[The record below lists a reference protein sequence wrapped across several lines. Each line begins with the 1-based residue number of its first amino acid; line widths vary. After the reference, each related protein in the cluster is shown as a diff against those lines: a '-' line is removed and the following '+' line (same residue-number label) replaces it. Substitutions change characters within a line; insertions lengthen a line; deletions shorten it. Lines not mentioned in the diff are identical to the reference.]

1 MQEELLQA
9 KNKRI
14 IGQSPVEERKAEK
27 WVPFR
32 CQNNDDKILKAML
45 YLVEF
50 HEKNVM
56 FYSYD
61 RNAKIRAMTSG
72 IETYPKKD
80 SRQHQST
87 SPEGNKHAQPQKRR
101 IQPQGMEQ
109 PQAMDIEQDIPN
121 KKIRLDHHGSKA
133 VNQQK
138 REDSK
143 NTKSKTK
150 AQDRLK
156 KFRDPSSNAN
166 HQVVSHADIV
176 QDIPIDVD
184 VGLSESDIV
193 NQNVPVPMQIAPND
207 EDNNMIA
214 SSPPKRV
221 ITRSRS
227 RSSEM
232 SAESSKSRKGPKTK
246 AEQSSVQSKTP
257 AQDRLKASREK
268 RNHLIPAKIKSLT
281 RNDDTREKSVTEL
294 VKEMNAKKQENQ
306 QSGNSEIKANSV
318 QDRLKK
324 ARSINT
330 LNPGSNSFSQ
340 SAPQPP
346 RETNPSDQN
355 QSQPIL
361 PQSSKKSINSL
372 KNSQAS
378 NYVKRRLDKIK
389 AK

>member
-1 MQEELLQA
+1 
-9 KNKRI
+9 
-14 IGQSPVEERKAEK
+14 
-27 WVPFR
+27 
-32 CQNNDDKILKAML
+32 
-45 YLVEF
+45 
-50 HEKNVM
+50 M

-61 RNAKIRAMTSG
+61 RNAKIRAINSG

-80 SRQHQST
+80 SNQLSH
-87 SPEGNKHAQPQKRR
+87 EENKPMQTQKRR
-101 IQPQGMEQ
+101 IQPQRMEQ
-109 PQAMDIEQDIPN
+109 PQAMDIEQVIPN

-193 NQNVPVPMQIAPND
+193 NQNVPVPMQIALND
-207 EDNNMIA
+207 EDNDMIA

-227 RSSEM
+227 RSSEKC
-232 SAESSKSRKGPKTK
+232 AESSKSRKGAKSK
-246 AEQSSVQSKTP
+246 NEQSSVQSKTP

-268 RNHLIPAKIKSLT
+268 RSPLILNKIESPST
-281 RNDDTREKSVTEL
+281 INDDLHEKSVTEL
-294 VKEMNAKKQENQ
+294 VKAINERQKNQ
-306 QSGNSEIKANSV
+306 HTGKSEVKANSV
-318 QDRLKK
+318 QDRLKM
-324 ARSINT
+324 ARSISNV
-330 LNPGSNSFSQ
+330 NPGSNSFSQ
-340 SAPQPP
+340 SVPQLP
-346 RETNPSDQN
+346 RQTNPSDQN

-361 PQSSKKSINSL
+361 PQSSKKSINSP
-372 KNSQAS
+372 KNSPATD
-378 NYVKRRLDKIK
+378 YVKRRLDKIK

>member
-1 MQEELLQA
+1 M
-9 KNKRI
+9 
-14 IGQSPVEERKAEK
+14 
-27 WVPFR
+27 
-32 CQNNDDKILKAML
+32 
-45 YLVEF
+45 
-50 HEKNVM
+50 
-56 FYSYD
+56 
-61 RNAKIRAMTSG
+61 
-72 IETYPKKD
+72 
-80 SRQHQST
+80 
-87 SPEGNKHAQPQKRR
+87 
-101 IQPQGMEQ
+101 
-109 PQAMDIEQDIPN
+109 
-121 KKIRLDHHGSKA
+121 
-133 VNQQK
+133 
-138 REDSK
+138 
-143 NTKSKTK
+143 
-150 AQDRLK
+150 K

-176 QDIPIDVD
+176 HDIPIDVD

-281 RNDDTREKSVTEL
+281 RNDDLREKSVTEL

-324 ARSINT
+324 ARSINHV
-330 LNPGSNSFSQ
+330 NPGSNSFSHP
-340 SAPQPP
+340 APQPP
-346 RETNPSDQN
+346 RQTNPSDQN